1 VRLLGKNDRKRR
13 SQKRK
18 EQVMKASTH
27 NMHRLGKLLVAALA
41 VAAIAV
47 PNAAAR
53 TDMGMGRVDADVWGV
68 SEYAQPGPA
77 VKGENY
83 YARGLATQAPGSAQ
97 PCRWC
102 PRQSYDVR
110 GFRFPT
116 HAGLISAATV
126 SSSTD
131 FQWADAGIGAGIAL
145 GLTALAGGA
154 VLVVRRQRGQLK
166 TS

>member
-1 VRLLGKNDRKRR
+1 
-13 SQKRK
+13 
-18 EQVMKASTH
+18 MKASTH
-27 NMHRLGKLLVAALA
+27 KMRRLVKLLVATVVA
-41 VAAIAV
+41 AAIAV
-47 PNAAAR
+47 PAAGAR
-53 TDMGMGRVDADVWGV
+53 TDAGMGRVDADVWGV
-68 SEYAQPGPA
+68 SAYAQTGPS

-83 YARGLATQAPGSAQ
+83 YARGLPTQAPSSAQ

-102 PRQSYDVR
+102 PRQSYAVR

-131 FQWADAGIGAGIAL
+131 FQWGDAGIGAGIAL

-154 VLVVRRQRGQLK
+154 VLVVRRQRGLLR